1 MSNREDE
8 YFQIQELREGSV
20 KAFDFLYN
28 QYSGKLYNFLMT
40 ISDRDTYL
48 SQEIVQRV
56 FVKIWE
62 THQQINPDKSFV
74 SYIYTIAH
82 NMLMNNYQHQMVHF
96 VYHEYVLANKSEAD
110 YGTEEDIYYNS
121 LNQRLDVI
129 IDQLPPG
136 RRQVF
141 VLSKKEHLSNKS
153 IATRL
158 NISESTVEKQ
168 LSKAIQFV
176 RERIKQHCDE
186 IILILFVSMLK

>member
-1 MSNREDE
+1 MEGE
-8 YFQIQELREGSV
+8 YLQIQELREGSV

-40 ISDRDTYL
+40 ISGRDTYL
-48 SQEIVQRV
+48 SEEIVQRV

-74 SYIYTIAH
+74 SYIYTIAR
-82 NMLMNNYQHQMVHF
+82 NMLMNNYQHQTVQF

-110 YGTEEDIYYNS
+110 YGTEEDINYNS
-121 LNQRLDVI
+121 LNQQLDVI

-141 VLSKKEHLSNKS
+141 ILSEKEDLSNKN
-153 IATRL
+153 IAIKL

-168 LSKAIQFV
+168 LSKAVKFV
-176 RERIKQHCDE
+176 RERIKQHYDD
-186 IILILFVSMLK
+186 IIVILFISMLK

>member
-1 MSNREDE
+1 MEGE
-8 YFQIQELREGSV
+8 YLQIQELREGSV

-48 SQEIVQRV
+48 SEEIVQRV

-62 THQQINPDKSFV
+62 THQQVNPDKSFV
-74 SYIYTIAH
+74 SYIYTIAR
-82 NMLMNNYQHQMVHF
+82 NMLMNNYQHQMVQF

-110 YGTEEDIYYNS
+110 CGTEEDINYNS
-121 LNQRLDVI
+121 LNQQLDVI

-141 VLSKKEHLSNKS
+141 ILSEKEDLSNKN
-153 IATRL
+153 IAIKL

-168 LSKAIQFV
+168 LSKAVKFV
-176 RERIKQHCDE
+176 RERIKQHYDD
-186 IILILFVSMLK
+186 IIVIFFISMLN

>member
-1 MSNREDE
+1 MEGE
-8 YFQIQELREGSV
+8 YLQIQELREGSV

-48 SQEIVQRV
+48 SEEIVQRV

-62 THQQINPDKSFV
+62 THQQVNPDKSFV
-74 SYIYTIAH
+74 NYIYTIAR
-82 NMLMNNYQHQMVHF
+82 NMLMNNYQHQMVQF

-110 YGTEEDIYYNS
+110 CGTEEDINYNS
-121 LNQRLDVI
+121 LNQQLDVI

-141 VLSKKEHLSNKS
+141 ILSEKEDLSNKN
-153 IATRL
+153 IAIKL

-168 LSKAIQFV
+168 LSKAVKFV
-176 RERIKQHCDE
+176 RERIKQHYDD
-186 IILILFVSMLK
+186 IIVIFFISMLN

>member
-1 MSNREDE
+1 MEGE
-8 YFQIQELREGSV
+8 YLQIQELREGSV

-40 ISDRDTYL
+40 ISGRDTYL
-48 SQEIVQRV
+48 SEEIVQRV
-56 FVKIWE
+56 FVKLWE

-74 SYIYTIAH
+74 SYIYTIAR
-82 NMLMNNYQHQMVHF
+82 NMLMNNYQHQMVQF

-110 YGTEEDIYYNS
+110 YGTEEDINYNS
-121 LNQRLDVI
+121 LNQQLDVI

-141 VLSKKEHLSNKS
+141 ILSEKEDLSNKN
-153 IATRL
+153 IAIKL

-168 LSKAIQFV
+168 LSKAVKFV
-176 RERIKQHCDE
+176 RERIKQHYDD
-186 IILILFVSMLK
+186 IIVILFISMLK

>member
-1 MSNREDE
+1 MEGE
-8 YFQIQELREGSV
+8 YLQIQELREGSV

-48 SQEIVQRV
+48 SEEIVQRV
-56 FVKIWE
+56 FMKIWE

-74 SYIYTIAH
+74 SYIYTIAR
-82 NMLMNNYQHQMVHF
+82 NMLMNNYQHQMVQF

-110 YGTEEDIYYNS
+110 YGTEEDINYNL
-121 LNQRLDVI
+121 LNQQLDVI

-141 VLSKKEHLSNKS
+141 ILSEKEDLSNKN
-153 IATRL
+153 IAIKL

-168 LSKAIQFV
+168 LSKAIKFV
-176 RERIKQHCDE
+176 RERIKQHSGD
-186 IILILFVSMLK
+186 IIVI